1 MKQTKIPM
9 TLTKDSELRIAENL
23 FDLVTQG
30 KPNWK
35 LVRKRDDLTKHSVD
49 VMWIEFKED
58 GTFKA
63 KHTKPAIGRSLM
75 MSPFN
80 QLFTWQT
87 TTITEIIK
95 ERFDGYVMFKTENS
109 TYELSKIYSEPTGN
123 PV

>member
-1 MKQTKIPM
+1 MKQTKIPT
-9 TLTKDSELRIAENL
+9 TLTKDGELRIAENL

-80 QLFTWQT
+80 ELFTWQT

>member
-9 TLTKDSELRIAENL
+9 TLTKDGELRIAENL

-35 LVRKRDDLTKHSVD
+35 LIRKRDDLTKHSVD

-80 QLFTWQT
+80 ELFTWQT

>member
-9 TLTKDSELRIAENL
+9 TLTKDGELRITENL

-80 QLFTWQT
+80 QFFTWQT

>member
-9 TLTKDSELRIAENL
+9 TLTKDGELRITENL

-80 QLFTWQT
+80 ELFTWQT

>member
-9 TLTKDSELRIAENL
+9 TLTKDGELRIAENL

-35 LVRKRDDLTKHSVD
+35 LVRELDSLTKHSVD

-95 ERFDGYVMFKTENS
+95 ERFDGYVMFKTEYS

>member
-9 TLTKDSELRIAENL
+9 TLTKDGELRIAENL
-23 FDLVTQG
+23 FDLATQG

-49 VMWIEFKED
+49 VMWIEFKGD

>member
-9 TLTKDSELRIAENL
+9 TLTKDGELRITENL